1 MKPRHAGSASEGHT
15 VSFTFTI
22 APLFGEKSAQRCN
35 EVGLGSDAAWNIKHT
50 PSDFCCKRQY
60 VFIKFVFAH
69 SFLKR
74 RWKFHLFC
82 LKNLEARAG
91 NRRCITSFCSNYAKM
106 GTFTCVFLFC
116 AFLFPETS
124 QAIIPSRVKKT
135 EQNSVTFVS

>member
-1 MKPRHAGSASEGHT
+1 MKPRHARSASEGHT

-22 APLFGEKSAQRCN
+22 APLFGVKSAQRCN

-60 VFIKFVFAH
+60 IFINLVFAH
-69 SFLKR
+69 SFLKTR
-74 RWKFHLFC
+74 CKFHLFC

-106 GTFTCVFLFC
+106 GTFTCAFLFC

-124 QAIIPSRVKKT
+124 QAIIPGRVKKT